1 MAGKKWIEILIL
13 STIGC
18 VPLALGEQK
27 PIPARADLEIEGL
40 IQPVEIIKDRWGIS
54 HIFAQNQD
62 DVFFAQGFN
71 VASDRLFQ
79 LELWRRHATGTAAEI
94 LGKKAVQRVIGARF
108 LKFRGD
114 LQKEL
119 NSYHPRGEEIVS
131 AFIKGI
137 NAYVDRM
144 LSQPDL
150 LPIEFRLLGITPGH
164 WTPEVVVSRHNGLYR
179 NATTEVR
186 LAQAV
191 QAVGPDPARWRYGDS
206 RFHHVR
212 LLHPLSGSLRE
223 DFRRRFDL
231 GPLPRGGNG
240 ETVNNT
246 SDADNQTSGAT
257 FRIIADLSDWDLT
270 VGTNA
275 PGQSGLPQDPHYSDL
290 LIPWVEGE
298 YFPVYFSR
306 AQIESAAEKTIRL
319 VPIKRN
325 R

>member
-1 MAGKKWIEILIL
+1 MAEKKWIRVLLL
-13 STIGC
+13 SMIAC
-18 VPLALGEQK
+18 VSLALGEQK

-94 LGKKAVQRVIGARF
+94 LGKKAVQRVIGARL

-144 LSQPDL
+144 LS
-150 LPIEFRLLGITPGH
+150 
-164 WTPEVVVSRHNGLYR
+164 
-179 NATTEVR
+179 
-186 LAQAV
+186 
-191 QAVGPDPARWRYGDS
+191 
-206 RFHHVR
+206 
-212 LLHPLSGSLRE
+212 
-223 DFRRRFDL
+223 
-231 GPLPRGGNG
+231 
-240 ETVNNT
+240 
-246 SDADNQTSGAT
+246 
-257 FRIIADLSDWDLT
+257 
-270 VGTNA
+270 
-275 PGQSGLPQDPHYSDL
+275 
-290 LIPWVEGE
+290 
-298 YFPVYFSR
+298 
-306 AQIESAAEKTIRL
+306 
-319 VPIKRN
+319 
-325 R
+325 